1 MFGIKKDLER
11 KRIEITIS
19 GDEILMM
26 LPEGIADLMNNEL
39 DTEKDGE
46 LKKELDIFEKGA
58 HVAYVPLDKIKIEG
72 F

>member
-26 LPEGIADLMNNEL
+26 LPECIADLMNNEL

-58 HVAYVPLDKIKIEG
+58 YVAYVPIDKIKIEG